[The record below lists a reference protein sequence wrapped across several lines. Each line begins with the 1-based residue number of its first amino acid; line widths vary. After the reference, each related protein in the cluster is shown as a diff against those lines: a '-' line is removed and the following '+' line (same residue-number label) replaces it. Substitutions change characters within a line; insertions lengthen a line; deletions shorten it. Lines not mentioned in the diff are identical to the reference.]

1 MEKQMKQ
8 KLSIEDLSLQG
19 KRLFLR
25 VDFNVPLKDGMVTD
39 DTRIRAALP
48 TIRYAREHGAKV
60 ILASHLGRPEGKPDP
75 RYSLKPVAHR
85 LETLL
90 GTKVLMAEDCIGETV
105 QQQIASMQAGE
116 VLLLENLRFH
126 KGETKNDPAF
136 SQALAALADL
146 YVDDAFGAAHR
157 AHASIEGITH
167 YVSQAA
173 AGFLLQKE
181 IEYLSKILYQ
191 PEKPFTVILGGAKVS
206 DKIGVIENLLSRVD
220 TMLIGGGMAYT
231 FLRAQGIAVGNSLV
245 EVDKQ
250 EVAAEVLHKAE
261 QQGVNILLPQDHVVA
276 KNIEPHA
283 EHQTI
288 GAREIPAGWMALDI
302 GPQTV
307 EAFTTVVQG
316 SKMIFWNGPMGVFE
330 VAPFDRGTV
339 ALGRAVAASGAIS
352 VVGGGD
358 TVAAVHKAGVADKI
372 SHISTG
378 GGASLEFL
386 EGKELPGIAALTD
399 K

>member
-276 KNIEPHA
+276 KKIEPHA
-283 EHQTI
+283 EHQII

-307 EAFTTVVQG
+307 EAFTTGVQG

-330 VAPFDRGTV
+330 VEPFDRGTV

-358 TVAAVHKAGVADKI
+358 TVAAVHKTGVADKI